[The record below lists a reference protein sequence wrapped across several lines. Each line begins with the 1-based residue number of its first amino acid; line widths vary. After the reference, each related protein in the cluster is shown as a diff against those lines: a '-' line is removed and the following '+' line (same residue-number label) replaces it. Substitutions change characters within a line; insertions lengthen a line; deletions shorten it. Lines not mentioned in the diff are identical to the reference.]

1 MTEEGNAV
9 AKITPNSRV
18 SPEYQIALD
27 TFCELTEIDDSEE
40 RSPDLR
46 SLIMNR
52 YIALAVVIDKRK
64 NLTEDEYQKWLDVES
79 DEANKRPSEE
89 KPKAIKREFDSLTD
103 DETLE
108 FVTDLGVV
116 NEKLE
121 DE

>member
-79 DEANKRPSEE
+79 DEAKKRPSEE
-89 KPKAIKREFDSLTD
+89 KLKAMKREFDSLTD
-103 DETLE
+103 DQTRE

-116 NEKLE
+116 NEELE

>member
-9 AKITPNSRV
+9 AKITPNSRA

-40 RSPDLR
+40 RGPDLR

-64 NLTEDEYQKWLDVES
+64 NLTEDEYQKWLDVEF
-79 DEANKRPSEE
+79 DEAKNDLPRK
-89 KPKAIKREFDSLTD
+89 
-103 DETLE
+103 TLR
-108 FVTDLGVV
+108 L
-116 NEKLE
+116 
-121 DE
+121 

>member
-9 AKITPNSRV
+9 AKITPNSRA

-40 RSPDLR
+40 RGPDLR

-79 DEANKRPSEE
+79 DEAKKRPSEE
-89 KPKAIKREFDSLTD
+89 KLKAMKREFDSLTD
-103 DETLE
+103 DQKRE
-108 FVTDLGVV
+108 FFKDLGVV
-116 NEKLE
+116 DEKLE